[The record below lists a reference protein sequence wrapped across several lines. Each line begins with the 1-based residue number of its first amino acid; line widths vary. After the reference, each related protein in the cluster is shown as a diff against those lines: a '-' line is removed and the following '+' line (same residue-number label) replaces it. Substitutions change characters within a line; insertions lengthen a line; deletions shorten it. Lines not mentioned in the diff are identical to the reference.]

1 MIKISM
7 HEETITTIQVDE
19 AWLIANG
26 LPTDLDELSSW
37 DHQTLFEAIDSAID
51 SEQVAYE
58 YEVPERE
65 FIISRCSPEGVDLW

>member
-26 LPTDLDELSSW
+26 LPTDLDELSSG
-37 DHQTLFEAIDSAID
+37 DYDQKIFEAIDSEQELDID
-51 SEQVAYE
+51 

-65 FIISRCSPEGVDLW
+65 FNISPQ